1 MRYKTIKSSKEVI
14 ALASKLLHL
23 RRHAITED
31 SKKTIEIINQ
41 YIKLNYINIPSG
53 TKCWDWVI
61 PQKWD
66 LIKAEIIFKNKII
79 FNDSEH
85 VMAVQPYCSSFI
97 GEVDLEEL
105 KKHIVYNECMP
116 DAYAYNCKLA
126 YRHPYEKDWL
136 ISIPYNRVKKLKKGK
151 YFISIKSKFS
161 NDKMLIG
168 ENTIKGKSDKS
179 IVLLSD
185 ICHPGQ
191 ADDGIVG
198 IALWLRIIQAL
209 SKKKKLNYTYKFFTP
224 TETIGSIA
232 WLWKR
237 KTQISKIKAGIFLES
252 IGNKQSLKCKL
263 SHKGNTEIDKI
274 AKIIFKPSSLY
285 NFSEGVMNDELIFAD
300 SDFNIPMISLQ
311 RFPYPE
317 YHTSMDN
324 IEAISEKSLEETY
337 NKTIKIIDII
347 EANNTPNKIVKG
359 PFYLS
364 KHKLYIEAKN
374 KSDYWK
380 NWNLMNL
387 LGSGKT
393 ILQISEEI
401 KVDFWDTYDVVEKFR
416 KANLIKAIY
425 N

>member
-1 MRYKTIKSSKEVI
+1 MKYKTIQSSKEVI
-14 ALASKLLHL
+14 ELASRLVHL
-23 RRHAITED
+23 RRHAITDD
-31 SKKTIEIINQ
+31 SKKAVSIINQ
-41 YIKLNYINIPSG
+41 YIKLEPINIPSG

-61 PQKWD
+61 PHKWD
-66 LIKAEIIFKNKII
+66 LIKAEIKFKDKVIFT
-79 FNDSEH
+79 DSEH
-85 VMAVQPYCSSFI
+85 VMAVQPYSSSFK
-97 GEVDLEEL
+97 GELGLEEL
-105 KKHIVYNECMP
+105 KKHITYNKNMP

-151 YFISIKSKFS
+151 YSITIKSKFTA
-161 NDKMLIG
+161 DKMLIG
-168 ENTIKGKSDKS
+168 EKTLKGKSDKS

-198 IALWLRIIQAL
+198 IALWVRIIQSL
-209 SKKKKLNYTYKFFTP
+209 SKRKKLNYSYKFFTP
-224 TETIGSIA
+224 TETIGSVA

-237 KTQISKIKAGIFLES
+237 NNQISKIKAGVFLES
-252 IGNKQSLKCKL
+252 IGNKQPLKCKL
-263 SHKGNTEIDKI
+263 SHRGNSEIDKI
-274 AKIIFKPSSLY
+274 AKTVFKPSLLY
-285 NFSEGVMNDELIFAD
+285 DFQEGVMNDELIFAD
-300 SDFNIPMISLQ
+300 SDIDIPMISLQ

-324 IEAISEKSLEETY
+324 IEAISEKSLDESYIQTMQ
-337 NKTIKIIDII
+337 IIDMI
-347 EANNTPNKIVKG
+347 EANYTPKKTIKG

-364 KHKLYIEAKN
+364 KHNLYIEAKN
-374 KSDYWK
+374 KSDYWR

-387 LGSGKT
+387 LGSEKT

-401 KVDFWDTYDVVEKFR
+401 KLGFWDTYEIVEKFR
-416 KANLIKAIY
+416 KAGLIKSIY